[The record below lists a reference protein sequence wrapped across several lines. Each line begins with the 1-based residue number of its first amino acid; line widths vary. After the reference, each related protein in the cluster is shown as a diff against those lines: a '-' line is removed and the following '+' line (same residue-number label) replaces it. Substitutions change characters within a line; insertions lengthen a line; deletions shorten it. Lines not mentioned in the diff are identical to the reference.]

1 MPPNPYEKV
10 NIYGKNQK
18 IQAPPTGGNS
28 RETDAHALLACAS
41 GLNEVRDL
49 LKGDHKSK
57 KKLKIYGEAI
67 RKNQRLWTIFQV
79 ALMDPDNSLPV
90 PLKNTLLNLSQY
102 VDKTS
107 FKAIGNYAP
116 ELIDSLININRIIA
130 AGLSKQP
137 AGESTPA
144 PVTSGKESHT
154 SLMTSA

>member
-10 NIYGKNQK
+10 NVYGKNQK
-18 IQAPPTGGNS
+18 IHAAPGGTNS
-28 RETDAHALLACAS
+28 RETDARALLACAS
-41 GLNEVRDL
+41 GLNDVRDL

-57 KKLKIYGEAI
+57 KKLKTYGEAI

-137 AGESTPA
+137 TGETAAAPA
-144 PVTSGKESHT
+144 TEVHSAQI